1 MVDVSL
7 SRLGR
12 ALGPDRLRTDD
23 DDDAALLATLSLPEW
38 VESLIGPHPG
48 SRVADELLA
57 DRRAEAERE

>member
-1 MVDVSL
+1 MEAEA
-7 SRLGR
+7 R
-12 ALGPDRLRTDD
+12 AILTEACAGDD

-38 VESLIGPHPG
+38 VESIIGPHAG

>member
-1 MVDVSL
+1 MEAEA
-7 SRLGR
+7 R
-12 ALGPDRLRTDD
+12 AILTEACAGDD

-38 VESLIGPHPG
+38 VESLIGPDPG